1 MQSSYSSTEIYHF
14 ISCRPS
20 AGRSFKVFLETE
32 PELQSL
38 KHQKV
43 IPKGVALFTEGESP
57 KGIYILISGRIM
69 LTTGLSN
76 ATRIITHIV
85 EFGQVLGLSASILA
99 TPNECTAV
107 AAELCHVEFIKRE
120 DLLRLMNEH
129 KEVCLQFA
137 RLVSEDYR
145 RILDLRRLITLLNLE
160 ETRSSVKNFNKL
172 LNDV

>member
-1 MQSSYSSTEIYHF
+1 MQSSYSSTEIHHF

-20 AGRSFKVFLETE
+20 TGWSFNVFLETE

-43 IPKGVALFTEGESP
+43 IPKGVALFVEGESP
-57 KGIYILISGRIM
+57 KGIYIIVSGRLM

-76 ATRIITHIV
+76 TTRIITQIV

-99 TPNECTAV
+99 TPNECTAE
-107 AAELCHVEFIKRE
+107 ALELCQVEFIKRE

-145 RILDLRRLITLLNLE
+145 RILDLRRLITLLYLE

-172 LNDV
+172 LNGL